1 MRLLADTTIWA
12 DHLRRSDPV
21 LAMELV
27 HRTVLIHPVVIG
39 ELACCRIGART
50 LVLSLLNGLPQSSLA
65 TPQEVLHLIESR
77 HLQGRGIGYTDA
89 QLLASCLLDGAQLWT
104 RDPSLR
110 TVAAELDLL
119 ASHR

>member
-21 LAMELV
+21 LAMELD
-27 HRTVLIHPVVIG
+27 HRAVLIHPVVIG
-39 ELACCRIGART
+39 ELACCRIAARS

-104 RDPSLR
+104 RDPALC